1 MKLNQVGAEL
11 LSAAKAD
18 RPDEATSV
26 LSHFCEH
33 D

>member
-1 MKLNQVGAEL
+1 MKLSQMGAEL

-18 RPDEATSV
+18 RSDEANSV